1 MLGISY
7 PKELT
12 SPLTFIN
19 KTEFALKLLKNR
31 LSNLRVPKLS
41 LLHDMN
47 LKNYKMYIHFD
58 SHRNQNQS

>member
-31 LSNLRVPKLS
+31 LSNLRVPKTEF
-41 LLHDMN
+41 
-47 LKNYKMYIHFD
+47 IT
-58 SHRNQNQS
+58 

>member
-7 PKELT
+7 PKRAN

-47 LKNYKMYIHFD
+47 LKIIRCIFIF
-58 SHRNQNQS
+58 